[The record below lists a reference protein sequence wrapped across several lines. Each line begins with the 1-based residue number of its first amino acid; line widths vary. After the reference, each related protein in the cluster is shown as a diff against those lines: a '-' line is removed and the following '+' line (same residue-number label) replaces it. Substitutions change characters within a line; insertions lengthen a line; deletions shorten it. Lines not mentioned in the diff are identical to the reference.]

1 MKKVLIIDDD
11 KTFQATMA
19 TKLKDSGYQSV
30 CALDGKEGLDMAEAE
45 KPDVILLD
53 LKMPKLDGL
62 GFLELLQL
70 KKAEGEKKTPVFIT
84 SNLSG
89 IDEISEGVA
98 LGVKGYIVKSDE
110 TLDTIVSA
118 INDMFAAQAE
128 AEKA

>member
-19 TKLKDSGYQSV
+19 SKLKDSGYHSV
-30 CALDGKEGLDMAEAE
+30 CAMDGKEGLDMAESE

-70 KKAEGEKKTPVFIT
+70 KKTEGEKKTPVFIT

-118 INDMFAAQAE
+118 INDMFAAQDETAS
-128 AEKA
+128 K